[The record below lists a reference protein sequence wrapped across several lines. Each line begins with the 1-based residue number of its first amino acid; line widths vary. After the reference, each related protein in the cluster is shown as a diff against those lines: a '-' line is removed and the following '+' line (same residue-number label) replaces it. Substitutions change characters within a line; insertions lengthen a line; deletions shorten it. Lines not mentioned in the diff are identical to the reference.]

1 MPFWILNSGFWILSL
16 LASAQ
21 ATECADWRECRTKA
35 LEAASA
41 GEYEA
46 FHDLAWRAAQKGP
59 PRDADLMYLVAR
71 AQALSG
77 RPSDALV
84 MLRRLAEMGVPTDA
98 VSSDEF
104 ERVRALAGWADVA
117 GLFDSRDPAST
128 TAPPAAAAPSPSAP
142 GPEKGPPAPSSTNAV
157 EDALRFDAISFVA
170 AGLGYDAVSRRFVVG
185 DRDARKLFVVDEGSR
200 RANDLVGAASAG
212 FYAIAGLDIDPRR
225 GDLWVV
231 SVEEG
236 QPGAAAAHR
245 LQLVSGRLLET
256 LAVPAALLPVRFADV
271 AVTADGAVLALDV
284 AGRRIFRAR
293 LGAHEL
299 EVAATLDVDEPT
311 SLAPAPGSTVYVSHA
326 GGLVRVDL
334 ASNRASPVTA
344 QESSVELSGLERVRV
359 RGNWLVA
366 VQRVDGESRRV
377 VRLGLND
384 RGRRVMSSKILDA
397 SAPASAASAATLVGD
412 SFYYLSAGRS
422 GEKVVRR
429 VPLR

>member
-1 MPFWILNSGFWILSL
+1 MTLLLVLSL
-16 LASAQ
+16 TVQTAPADCS
-21 ATECADWRECRTKA
+21 DWRECRTKA
-35 LEAASA
+35 LEAASRN
-41 GEYEA
+41 EYEA

-59 PRDADLMYLVAR
+59 PRDPDLMYMVAR

-77 RPSDALV
+77 RPADALV
-84 MLRRLAEMGVPTDA
+84 MLRRLAEMGIPTDA
-98 VSSDEF
+98 VSNDEF
-104 ERVRALAGWADVA
+104 ERVRALPGWSELAA
-117 GLFDSRDPAST
+117 SLDSRK
-128 TAPPAAAAPSPSAP
+128 PAAAPAALEAS
-142 GPEKGPPAPSSTNAV
+142 PPATAPDSPAPAPTAAPPIDTA
-157 EDALRFDAISFVA
+157 EDALRFEAISFVA

-185 DRDARKLFVVDEGSR
+185 NRDARKLFVVDEGSR

-256 LAVPAALLPVRFADV
+256 IAVPVELLPVRFADV

-293 LGAHEL
+293 LGGHAL
-299 EVAATLDVDEPT
+299 EVAATLEVSEPT
-311 SLAPAPGSTVYVSHA
+311 SLAPSHATAVYVAHA

-334 ASNRASPVTA
+334 GSKRTTQVTA
-344 QESSVELSGLERVRV
+344 QDSIALAGLERIRFW
-359 RGNWLVA
+359 NDSLVA
-366 VQRVDGESRRV
+366 VQRGDGDSRRI
-377 VRLGLND
+377 VRLGINS
-384 RGRRVMSSKILDA
+384 RGIRVASSKILDA
-397 SAPASAASAATLVGD
+397 AAPASAATAATVAGD
-412 SFYYLSAGRS
+412 AFYYLSASAS

-429 VPLR
+429 VALR